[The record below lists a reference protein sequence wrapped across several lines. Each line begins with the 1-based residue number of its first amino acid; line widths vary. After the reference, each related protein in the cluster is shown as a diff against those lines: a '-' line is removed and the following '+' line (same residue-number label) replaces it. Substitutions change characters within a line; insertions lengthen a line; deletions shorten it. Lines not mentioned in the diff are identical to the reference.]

1 MSQDA
6 TYTAQELSPDEAL
19 ASLYRLAMSVAA
31 ENGAIITT
39 GARGLGPYAFMAE
52 VRRRGIVIRFL
63 DAATSDRVD

>member
-6 TYTAQELSPDEAL
+6 AYTPQELSPDEAL

-31 ENGAIITT
+31 ENGATITT

-52 VRRRGIVIRFL
+52 ARRRGVIIRFL
-63 DAATSDRVD
+63 DHREP